1 MKAINLVF
9 CFIVVFSWAQDT
21 EKVSTGQMNAIAA
34 LAGQKG
40 LDHEALN
47 NLVLQRFNLS
57 LDELSKQQAAA
68 LITEFQSPN
77 STPNTQN
84 KQNNTS
90 QSLVLAEILEVGMAK
105 KFHLRDGNIIHG
117 SITEIID
124 GECKITTKE
133 GILTIPMT
141 DILEETVDIV
151 KNDEARYKGPL
162 LKEDRTSIVLR
173 SNYGDVN
180 INKKDIK
187 KMDRYH
193 GGKLIPWIEN
203 KKEFYQG
210 EAQLTTVFLDP
221 TAFPLDANT
230 FYISGLSIGY
240 GFTDRFMVT
249 TKFGS
254 NFQGDL
260 NLRPK
265 MRFLHKKTS
274 DKETA
279 MTWGLS
285 FHRAYPIQKVVSKYS
300 HAWKTNNSDISL
312 NQDTSFTLNSLNSY
326 IDEDETN
333 VLVEAYLVYSSRR
346 ENPTGRGK
354 VGYSVGLKTSNMF
367 FLVDDS
373 YTKNDDDD
381 IIEFDKDNWQFQV
394 PFRAWISFEYDLQKK
409 LKFVGSMWADNSSRT
424 LNVEEVL
431 EDYFGDIGEPLSLDS
446 MSGKYSMFD
455 FDFGFLYA
463 INNNFRLGIH
473 FQQPYIDIYWEFFE
487 F

>member
-1 MKAINLVF
+1 VRIIIFWF
-9 CFIVVFSWAQDT
+9 CFIFVFSWSQT
-21 EKVSTGQMNAIAA
+21 PEKASIGQKNAITV

-40 LDHEALN
+40 LGDEALN
-47 NLVLQRFNLS
+47 SLVMQRYNLN
-57 LDELSKQQAAA
+57 LDELSKDQAAE

-77 STPNTQN
+77 STLNNQSKN
-84 KQNNTS
+84 DNTS
-90 QSLVLAEILEVGMAK
+90 QALVLAEILEVGMAK

-193 GGKLIPWIEN
+193 GGKLIPWVEN

-210 EAQLTTVFLDP
+210 EAQLTSVFLDP

-254 NFQGDL
+254 NFNGDL
-260 NLRPK
+260 NLNPK

-274 DKETA
+274 DRESA
-279 MTWGLS
+279 MTWGLG
-285 FHRAYPIQKVVSKYS
+285 FHRAYPIQKVVGKYS
-300 HAWKTNNSDISL
+300 HAWKFSGTEI
-312 NQDTSFTLNSLNSY
+312 TLNDSSEFSLGNLDDYVS
-326 IDEDETN
+326 DQETN

-354 VGYSVGLKTSNMF
+354 VGYSVGVKTSNMF
-367 FLVDDS
+367 YLIEDS
-373 YTKNDDDD
+373 YANGDGT
-381 IIEFDKDNWQFQV
+381 IEFDKDNWQFKV

-424 LNVEEVL
+424 LDFEEVV
-431 EDYFGDIGEPLSLDS
+431 ENYFGDEGEPFSLDS

-463 INNNFRLGIH
+463 INNNFRLGVH

>member
-1 MKAINLVF
+1 MRIIILCFYFVF
-9 CFIVVFSWAQDT
+9 VFSWAQNT
-21 EKVSTGQMNAIAA
+21 EKASIGQKNAITT

-40 LDHEALN
+40 LDNEELN
-47 NLVLQRFNLS
+47 SLIMQRYNLNLY
-57 LDELSKQQAAA
+57 EITKEQAAE
-68 LITEFQSPN
+68 LITDFQSPN
-77 STPNTQN
+77 STLNAQS

-90 QSLVLAEILEVGMAK
+90 QFLVLAEILEVGMAK

-117 SITEIID
+117 SITDIID

-141 DILEETVDIV
+141 DILEETVDLT
-151 KNDEARYKGPL
+151 KHDEARYKGPL

-193 GGKLIPWIEN
+193 GGKLIPWVEN

-210 EAQLTTVFLDP
+210 EAQLTSVFLDP

-254 NFQGDL
+254 NFNGDL
-260 NLRPK
+260 NLNPK

-274 DKETA
+274 DRESA
-279 MTWGLS
+279 MTWGLG

-300 HAWKTNNSDISL
+300 HAWKFSDTEI
-312 NQDTSFTLNSLNSY
+312 TLNDSSEFSLGNL
-326 IDEDETN
+326 EDYVSDQETN

-367 FLVDDS
+367 YLIENS
-373 YTKNDDDD
+373 YTNANGT
-381 IIEFDKDNWQFQV
+381 IEFDKDNWQFKV

-424 LNVEEVL
+424 LDFEEVV
-431 EDYFGDIGEPLSLDS
+431 EDYFGDEGESFSLDS

-463 INNNFRLGIH
+463 INNNFRLGVH

>member
-1 MKAINLVF
+1 MKIITLCF
-9 CFIVVFSWAQDT
+9 CLFFVFSYAQGP
-21 EKVSTGQMNAIAA
+21 EKASVGQKNAITT

-40 LDHEALN
+40 LDNEALN
-47 NLVLQRFNLS
+47 SLVMQRYNLNLY
-57 LDELSKQQAAA
+57 EISKEQAAE

-77 STPNTQN
+77 SILNTQN

-117 SITEIID
+117 SITDIID

-141 DILEETVDIV
+141 DILEETVDLT
-151 KNDEARYKGPL
+151 KHDEARYKGPL

-210 EAQLTTVFLDP
+210 EAQLTSVFLDP

-254 NFQGDL
+254 NFSGDL
-260 NLRPK
+260 NLNPK

-274 DKETA
+274 ERESA
-279 MTWGLS
+279 MTWGLG

-300 HAWKTNNSDISL
+300 HAWKFSGTEI
-312 NQDTSFTLNSLNSY
+312 TLNDSSEFSLGNLGDYVS
-326 IDEDETN
+326 DQETN

-354 VGYSVGLKTSNMF
+354 VGYSVGVKTSNMF
-367 FLVDDS
+367 YLIEDS
-373 YTKNDDDD
+373 YANGDGT
-381 IIEFDKDNWQFQV
+381 IEFNKDNWQFKV

-424 LNVEEVL
+424 LDFEEVV
-431 EDYFGDIGEPLSLDS
+431 ENYFGDEGEPFSLDS

-463 INNNFRLGIH
+463 INNNFRLGVH

>member
-1 MKAINLVF
+1 LRIITL
-9 CFIVVFSWAQDT
+9 CFSFIFVFSWAQGP
-21 EKVSTGQMNAIAA
+21 EKASIGQKNAITA

-40 LDHEALN
+40 LDNEELN
-47 NLVLQRFNLS
+47 SLVMQRYNLNLY
-57 LDELSKQQAAA
+57 EISKEQAAE

-77 STPNTQN
+77 STLNTQN

-117 SITEIID
+117 SITDIID

-141 DILEETVDIV
+141 DILEETVDLT
-151 KNDEARYKGPL
+151 KHDEARYKGPL

-180 INKKDIK
+180 IDKKDIK

-193 GGKLIPWIEN
+193 GGKLIPWVEN

-210 EAQLTTVFLDP
+210 EAQLTSVFLDP

-249 TKFGS
+249 TQFGS
-254 NFQGDL
+254 NFNGDL
-260 NLRPK
+260 NLNPK

-274 DKETA
+274 DRESA
-279 MTWGLS
+279 MTWGLG

-300 HAWKTNNSDISL
+300 HAWKFSSTEV
-312 NQDTSFTLNSLNSY
+312 TLNDSSEFSLANLGDYVS
-326 IDEDETN
+326 DEETN

-354 VGYSVGLKTSNMF
+354 VGYSVGVKTSNMF
-367 FLVDDS
+367 YLTEDS
-373 YTKNDDDD
+373 YAHGDETIK
-381 IIEFDKDNWQFQV
+381 FDKDNWQFKV

-424 LNVEEVL
+424 LDFEEVV
-431 EDYFGDIGEPLSLDS
+431 EDYFGDEGESFSLDS

-463 INNNFRLGIH
+463 INNNFRLGVH

>member
-1 MKAINLVF
+1 MKGINLVF

-34 LAGQKG
+34 LAGQRG

-77 STPNTQN
+77 STLNTQN

-193 GGKLIPWIEN
+193 GGKLIPWVEN

-210 EAQLTTVFLDP
+210 EAQLTSVFLDP

-254 NFQGDL
+254 NFNGDL
-260 NLRPK
+260 NLNPK

-274 DKETA
+274 DRESA
-279 MTWGLS
+279 MTWGLG

-300 HAWKTNNSDISL
+300 HAWKFSGTE
-312 NQDTSFTLNSLNSY
+312 TTLNDSSEFFLSDLGDY
-326 IDEDETN
+326 VSDQEN
-333 VLVEAYLVYSSRR
+333 VLVKAYLVYSSRR

-354 VGYSVGLKTSNMF
+354 VGYSVGVQTSNMF
-367 FLVDDS
+367 YLVENS
-373 YTKNDDDD
+373 YANGNET
-381 IIEFDKDNWQFQV
+381 IEFDKDNWQFKV

-424 LNVEEVL
+424 LDFEEVV
-431 EDYFGDIGEPLSLDS
+431 EDYFGDEGESFSLDS

>member
-1 MKAINLVF
+1 MRIITLLF
-9 CFIVVFSWAQDT
+9 CFIFVFSWAQGP
-21 EKVSTGQMNAIAA
+21 EKASIGQKNAIAT

-40 LDHEALN
+40 LDQESLN

-57 LDELSKQQAAA
+57 LDELNKQQAAA

-77 STPNTQN
+77 STSYTQY
-84 KQNNTS
+84 KQNDTS

-117 SITEIID
+117 SITDIID
-124 GECKITTKE
+124 GNCKITTKE
-133 GILTIPMT
+133 GVLTIPMN
-141 DILEETVDIV
+141 DILEETVDLT
-151 KNDEARYKGPL
+151 KHDEARYKGPL

-193 GGKLIPWIEN
+193 GGKLIPWVEN

-210 EAQLTTVFLDP
+210 EAQLTSVFLDP

-249 TKFGS
+249 TQFGS
-254 NFQGDL
+254 NFNGDL
-260 NLRPK
+260 NLNPK

-274 DKETA
+274 ERETA
-279 MTWGLS
+279 MTWGLG

-300 HAWKTNNSDISL
+300 HAWKFSGTEK
-312 NQDTSFTLNSLNSY
+312 TLNDSSEFSLGNLADYVS
-326 IDEDETN
+326 DQETN

-354 VGYSVGLKTSNMF
+354 VGYSVGVKTSNMF
-367 FLVDDS
+367 YLTENS
-373 YTKNDDDD
+373 YANGSKN
-381 IIEFDKDNWQFQV
+381 IEFDKDNWQFKV

-424 LNVEEVL
+424 LNFEEVV
-431 EDYFGDIGEPLSLDS
+431 EDYFGDEGESFSLDS

-463 INNNFRLGIH
+463 INNNFRLGVH

>member
-1 MKAINLVF
+1 MV
-9 CFIVVFSWAQDT
+9 S
-21 EKVSTGQMNAIAA
+21 KV
-34 LAGQKG
+34 
-40 LDHEALN
+40 
-47 NLVLQRFNLS
+47 
-57 LDELSKQQAAA
+57 
-68 LITEFQSPN
+68 
-77 STPNTQN
+77 
-84 KQNNTS
+84 
-90 QSLVLAEILEVGMAK
+90 
-105 KFHLRDGNIIHG
+105 
-117 SITEIID
+117 
-124 GECKITTKE
+124 
-133 GILTIPMT
+133 
-141 DILEETVDIV
+141 
-151 KNDEARYKGPL
+151 
-162 LKEDRTSIVLR
+162 
-173 SNYGDVN
+173 
-180 INKKDIK
+180 
-187 KMDRYH
+187 
-193 GGKLIPWIEN
+193 EN

-210 EAQLTTVFLDP
+210 EAQLTSVFLDP

-249 TKFGS
+249 TQFGS
-254 NFQGDL
+254 NFNGDL
-260 NLRPK
+260 NLNPK

-300 HAWKTNNSDISL
+300 HAWKTNNSNLSL
-312 NQDTSFTLNSLNSY
+312 NEDSSFTLNSLNSY
-326 IDEDETN
+326 INEDETN

-354 VGYSVGLKTSNMF
+354 VGYSVGFKTSNMF

-381 IIEFDKDNWQFQV
+381 IIKFDKDNWQFQV

>member
-1 MKAINLVF
+1 MKIITLCF
-9 CFIVVFSWAQDT
+9 CFIFVFSWAQGP
-21 EKVSTGQMNAIAA
+21 EKASVGQKNAITT

-40 LDHEALN
+40 LDSEALN
-47 NLVLQRFNLS
+47 SLVMQRYNLNLY
-57 LDELSKQQAAA
+57 EISKEQAAE

-77 STPNTQN
+77 STLNTQN

-141 DILEETVDIV
+141 DILEETVDLT
-151 KNDEARYKGPL
+151 KHDEARYKGPL

-193 GGKLIPWIEN
+193 GGKLIPWVEN

-210 EAQLTTVFLDP
+210 EAQLTSVFLDP

-249 TKFGS
+249 TQFGS
-254 NFQGDL
+254 NFNGDL
-260 NLRPK
+260 NLNPK

-274 DKETA
+274 DRESA
-279 MTWGLS
+279 MTWGLG

-300 HAWKTNNSDISL
+300 HAWKFGGTEI
-312 NQDTSFTLNSLNSY
+312 TLNDSSEFSLGNLGDYVS
-326 IDEDETN
+326 DQETN

-354 VGYSVGLKTSNMF
+354 VGYSVGVKTSNMF
-367 FLVDDS
+367 YLIEDS
-373 YTKNDDDD
+373 YANGNET
-381 IIEFDKDNWQFQV
+381 IEFDKDNWQFKV

-424 LNVEEVL
+424 LDFEEVV
-431 EDYFGDIGEPLSLDS
+431 EDYFGDEGESFSLDS

-463 INNNFRLGIH
+463 INNNFRLGVH

>member
-57 LDELSKQQAAA
+57 LDELSKQQAAE

-77 STPNTQN
+77 STVNTQN

-141 DILEETVDIV
+141 DILEETVDII
-151 KNDEARYKGPL
+151 KHDEARYKGPL

-210 EAQLTTVFLDP
+210 EAQLTSVFLDP

-249 TKFGS
+249 TQFGS
-254 NFQGDL
+254 NFNGDL
-260 NLRPK
+260 NLNPK

-274 DKETA
+274 DRETA
-279 MTWGLS
+279 MTW
-285 FHRAYPIQKVVSKYS
+285 
-300 HAWKTNNSDISL
+300 
-312 NQDTSFTLNSLNSY
+312 
-326 IDEDETN
+326 
-333 VLVEAYLVYSSRR
+333 
-346 ENPTGRGK
+346 
-354 VGYSVGLKTSNMF
+354 
-367 FLVDDS
+367 
-373 YTKNDDDD
+373 
-381 IIEFDKDNWQFQV
+381 
-394 PFRAWISFEYDLQKK
+394 
-409 LKFVGSMWADNSSRT
+409 
-424 LNVEEVL
+424 
-431 EDYFGDIGEPLSLDS
+431 
-446 MSGKYSMFD
+446 
-455 FDFGFLYA
+455 
-463 INNNFRLGIH
+463 
-473 FQQPYIDIYWEFFE
+473 
-487 F
+487 

>member
-1 MKAINLVF
+1 MKRINLVF

-77 STPNTQN
+77 SILNTQN

-141 DILEETVDIV
+141 DILEETVDIT
-151 KNDEARYKGPL
+151 KHDEARYKGPL

-193 GGKLIPWIEN
+193 GGKLIPWVEN

-210 EAQLTTVFLDP
+210 EAQLTSVFLDP

-254 NFQGDL
+254 NFNGDL
-260 NLRPK
+260 NLNPK

-274 DKETA
+274 DRETA
-279 MTWGLS
+279 MTWGLG
-285 FHRAYPIQKVVSKYS
+285 FHRAYPLQKVVSKYS
-300 HAWKTNNSDISL
+300 HAWKINNADISL
-312 NQDTSFTLNSLNSY
+312 NEDTSFTLNSLNTY

-333 VLVEAYLVYSSRR
+333 VLVQAYLVYSSRR

-354 VGYSVGLKTSNMF
+354 VGYSVGVQTSNMF
-367 FLVDDS
+367 FLTEDS
-373 YTKNDDDD
+373 YTDGNKT
-381 IIEFDKDNWQFQV
+381 IEFDKDNWQFKV
-394 PFRAWISFEYDLQKK
+394 PFRVFISFEYDLQKK
-409 LKFVGSMWADNSSRT
+409 LKFVGSMWADNSNRT
-424 LNVEEVL
+424 LGFEEVV
-431 EDYFGDIGEPLSLDS
+431 EDYFGDKGESFSLDS

>member
-1 MKAINLVF
+1 MRIITLSF
-9 CFIVVFSWAQDT
+9 CFIFVFSYAQGP
-21 EKVSTGQMNAIAA
+21 EKASIGQKNAIIA

-40 LDHEALN
+40 LDNEALN
-47 NLVLQRFNLS
+47 SLVMQRYNLNLY
-57 LDELSKQQAAA
+57 EISKEQAAE

-77 STPNTQN
+77 STLNTQN

-117 SITEIID
+117 SITDIVD

-141 DILEETVDIV
+141 DILEETVDLT
-151 KNDEARYKGPL
+151 KHDEARYKGPL

-193 GGKLIPWIEN
+193 GGKLIPWVEN

-210 EAQLTTVFLDP
+210 EAQLTSVFLDP

-254 NFQGDL
+254 NFNGDL
-260 NLRPK
+260 NLNPK

-274 DKETA
+274 DRESA
-279 MTWGLS
+279 MTWGLG
-285 FHRAYPIQKVVSKYS
+285 FHRAYPVQKVVSKYS
-300 HAWKTNNSDISL
+300 HAWKFSSTEV
-312 NQDTSFTLNSLNSY
+312 TLNDSSEFSLANLGDYVS
-326 IDEDETN
+326 DEETN

-354 VGYSVGLKTSNMF
+354 VGYSVGVKTSNMF
-367 FLVDDS
+367 YLTEDS
-373 YTKNDDDD
+373 YANGNKT
-381 IIEFDKDNWQFQV
+381 IEFDKDNWQFKV

-424 LNVEEVL
+424 LDFEEVV
-431 EDYFGDIGEPLSLDS
+431 EDYFGDEGELFSLDS

>member
-57 LDELSKQQAAA
+57 LDELSKQQAAE

-77 STPNTQN
+77 STVNTQN

-124 GECKITTKE
+124 GNCKIVTKE
-133 GILTIPMT
+133 GVLTIPMT
-141 DILEETVDIV
+141 DILEETVDII
-151 KNDEARYKGPL
+151 KHDEARYKGPL

-210 EAQLTTVFLDP
+210 EAQLTSVFLDP

-249 TKFGS
+249 TQFGS
-254 NFQGDL
+254 NFNGDL
-260 NLRPK
+260 NLNPK

-274 DKETA
+274 DRETA
-279 MTWGLS
+279 MTWGMG

-300 HAWKTNNSDISL
+300 HAWKIQNSNMSL
-312 NQDTSFTLNSLNSY
+312 NEDTSFTLDSLNTY

-354 VGYSVGLKTSNMF
+354 VGYSVGVKASNMF
-367 FLVDDS
+367 FLTEDS
-373 YTKNDDDD
+373 YANGNET
-381 IIEFDKDNWQFQV
+381 IEFDKDNWQFAV
-394 PFRAWISFEYDLQKK
+394 PFRAWVSFEYDLQKK

-424 LNVEEVL
+424 LDFEEVV
-431 EDYFGDIGEPLSLDS
+431 EDYFGDKGESFSLDS

-463 INNNFRLGIH
+463 INNSFRLGIH

>member
-124 GECKITTKE
+124 GNCKIVTKE
-133 GILTIPMT
+133 GVLTIPMT
-141 DILEETVDIV
+141 DILEETVDII
-151 KNDEARYKGPL
+151 KHDEARYKGPL

-187 KMDRYH
+187 KLFFER
-193 GGKLIPWIEN
+193 KI
-203 KKEFYQG
+203 Q
-210 EAQLTTVFLDP
+210 T
-221 TAFPLDANT
+221 
-230 FYISGLSIGY
+230 
-240 GFTDRFMVT
+240 GFNRQQR
-249 TKFGS
+249 K
-254 NFQGDL
+254 
-260 NLRPK
+260 
-265 MRFLHKKTS
+265 
-274 DKETA
+274 
-279 MTWGLS
+279 
-285 FHRAYPIQKVVSKYS
+285 
-300 HAWKTNNSDISL
+300 
-312 NQDTSFTLNSLNSY
+312 
-326 IDEDETN
+326 
-333 VLVEAYLVYSSRR
+333 
-346 ENPTGRGK
+346 
-354 VGYSVGLKTSNMF
+354 F
-367 FLVDDS
+367 FLP
-373 YTKNDDDD
+373 
-381 IIEFDKDNWQFQV
+381 E
-394 PFRAWISFEYDLQKK
+394 
-409 LKFVGSMWADNSSRT
+409 
-424 LNVEEVL
+424 
-431 EDYFGDIGEPLSLDS
+431 
-446 MSGKYSMFD
+446 
-455 FDFGFLYA
+455 
-463 INNNFRLGIH
+463 
-473 FQQPYIDIYWEFFE
+473 
-487 F
+487 

>member
-1 MKAINLVF
+1 MRAINLVF
-9 CFIVVFSWAQDT
+9 FLVVVFSWAQDT

-40 LDHEALN
+40 LNHEALN
-47 NLVLQRFNLS
+47 NLVIQRYNLN
-57 LDELSKQQAAA
+57 LDELSKEQAAE
-68 LITEFQSPN
+68 LITDFQSPASN
-77 STPNTQN
+77 YTATKAPDSSP
-84 KQNNTS
+84 
-90 QSLVLAEILEVGMAK
+90 QSPVIADILEVGMAK

-124 GECKITTKE
+124 GNCKIETNE

-141 DILEETVDIV
+141 DILEETVDII
-151 KNDEARYKGPL
+151 KNDDARYKGPL
-162 LKEDRTSIVLR
+162 LIEDRTSIIVR
-173 SNYGDVN
+173 SNYGDVT

-193 GGKLIPWIEN
+193 GGKLIPWVEN

-210 EAQLTTVFLDP
+210 EAQLTSVFLDP

-254 NFQGDL
+254 NFNGDL
-260 NLRPK
+260 NLNPK

-274 DKETA
+274 DRETA
-279 MTWGLS
+279 MTWGMG
-285 FHRAYPIQKVVSKYS
+285 FHRAYPLQKVVSKYS
-300 HAWKTNNSDISL
+300 HAWKFSGIETTLNDSSD
-312 NQDTSFTLNSLNSY
+312 FTLSQLGNY
-326 IDEDETN
+326 ISDEETN

-354 VGYSVGLKTSNMF
+354 VGYSVGVQTSNMF
-367 FLVDDS
+367 FLTEDS
-373 YTKNDDDD
+373 YTDGTNS
-381 IIEFDKDNWQFQV
+381 ISFNKDNWQFKV

-424 LNVEEVL
+424 LNFEDVI
-431 EDYFGDIGEPLSLDS
+431 EDYFGDKGEAFSLDS
-446 MSGKYSMFD
+446 MTGKYSMFD

-463 INNNFRLGIH
+463 INNNFRLGVH

>member
-1 MKAINLVF
+1 MNKLIMAFLLLLTVTT
-9 CFIVVFSWAQDT
+9 AQNT
-21 EKVSTGQMNAIAA
+21 EKISTGQMNAIAV

-40 LDHEALN
+40 LDHKALN
-47 NLVLQRFNLS
+47 NLVIQQFNLN
-57 LDELSKQQAAA
+57 LDQLSKQQAAD
-68 LITEFQSPN
+68 LITEFQSN
-77 STPNTQN
+77 SSTPRIQIEPT
-84 KQNNTS
+84 KSPPS
-90 QSLVLAEILEVGMAK
+90 QVLAEILEVGMAK

-117 SITEIID
+117 SISDIID
-124 GECKITTKE
+124 GNCKIVTKE
-133 GILTIPMT
+133 GVLTIPMT
-141 DILEETVDIV
+141 DILEETVDII

-193 GGKLIPWIEN
+193 GGKLIPWVEN

-210 EAQLTTVFLDP
+210 EAQLTSVFLDP

-254 NFQGDL
+254 NFNGDL
-260 NLRPK
+260 NLNPK

-279 MTWGLS
+279 MTWGMG

-300 HAWKTNNSDISL
+300 HAWKFSDTDTTL
-312 NQDTSFTLNSLNSY
+312 NESSGFTLGNLGNY
-326 IDEDETN
+326 ISDAETN

-354 VGYSVGLKTSNMF
+354 VGYSVGFQSSNMF
-367 FLVDDS
+367 FLTEDT
-373 YTKNDDDD
+373 YAFGNKN
-381 IIEFDKDNWQFQV
+381 IEFEKDNWQFKI

-424 LNVEEVL
+424 LDFEDVV
-431 EDYFGDIGEPLSLDS
+431 EDYFGDEGEAFSLDG
-446 MSGKYSMFD
+446 MGGKYSMFD

>member
-1 MKAINLVF
+1 MRIITLCF
-9 CFIVVFSWAQDT
+9 CFIFVFSWAQNT
-21 EKVSTGQMNAIAA
+21 EKASVGQKNAITT

-40 LDHEALN
+40 LDNEALN
-47 NLVLQRFNLS
+47 SLVMQRYNLNLY
-57 LDELSKQQAAA
+57 EISKEQAAE

-77 STPNTQN
+77 STLNTQN

-141 DILEETVDIV
+141 DILEETVDLT
-151 KNDEARYKGPL
+151 KHDEARYKGPL

-193 GGKLIPWIEN
+193 GGKLIPWVEN

-210 EAQLTTVFLDP
+210 EAQLTSVFLDP

-265 MRFLHKKTS
+265 M
-274 DKETA
+274 
-279 MTWGLS
+279 
-285 FHRAYPIQKVVSKYS
+285 I
-300 HAWKTNNSDISL
+300 
-312 NQDTSFTLNSLNSY
+312 
-326 IDEDETN
+326 
-333 VLVEAYLVYSSRR
+333 
-346 ENPTGRGK
+346 
-354 VGYSVGLKTSNMF
+354 
-367 FLVDDS
+367 
-373 YTKNDDDD
+373 
-381 IIEFDKDNWQFQV
+381 
-394 PFRAWISFEYDLQKK
+394 
-409 LKFVGSMWADNSSRT
+409 
-424 LNVEEVL
+424 
-431 EDYFGDIGEPLSLDS
+431 
-446 MSGKYSMFD
+446 
-455 FDFGFLYA
+455 
-463 INNNFRLGIH
+463 
-473 FQQPYIDIYWEFFE
+473 
-487 F
+487 

>member
-57 LDELSKQQAAA
+57 LDELSKQQAAE
-68 LITEFQSPN
+68 LITEFQRPN

-124 GECKITTKE
+124 GNCKIVTKE
-133 GILTIPMT
+133 GVLTIPMT
-141 DILEETVDIV
+141 DILEETVDII
-151 KNDEARYKGPL
+151 KHDEARYKGPL

-210 EAQLTTVFLDP
+210 EAQLTSVFLDP

-249 TKFGS
+249 TQFGS
-254 NFQGDL
+254 NFNGDL
-260 NLRPK
+260 NLNPK

-274 DKETA
+274 DRETA
-279 MTWGLS
+279 MTWGLG
-285 FHRAYPIQKVVSKYS
+285 FHRAYPIQKIVSKYS
-300 HAWKTNNSDISL
+300 HAWKFSSTEI
-312 NQDTSFTLNSLNSY
+312 TLNDSSEFSLGDLGDYVS
-326 IDEDETN
+326 DKKTN

-354 VGYSVGLKTSNMF
+354 VGYSVGVKASNMF
-367 FLVDDS
+367 FLIEDS
-373 YTKNDDDD
+373 YANGNET
-381 IIEFDKDNWQFQV
+381 IEFDKDNWQFAV

-424 LNVEEVL
+424 LDFEEVV
-431 EDYFGDIGEPLSLDS
+431 EDYFGDEGEALSLDS

-463 INNNFRLGIH
+463 INNSFRLGIH